1 LNSNNRLL
9 KDQKKQNIVSIEEIV
24 GDNNAYKKML
34 GEMRD
39 MNESLKG
46 ERVRILGE
54 KERMDRE
61 MGERVAEGVVRGKEI
76 GD

>member
-1 LNSNNRLL
+1 LNSDNKLL

-46 ERVRILGE
+46 ERVRI
-54 KERMDRE
+54 
-61 MGERVAEGVVRGKEI
+61 
-76 GD
+76 

>member
-1 LNSNNRLL
+1 LNSDNRLL

-54 KERMDRE
+54 KDRMDRE
-61 MGERVAEGVVRGKEI
+61 MGEGVAEGVVKGKEI